1 MGLLKKNFWN
11 LIGESAL
18 VGGFTKSLS
27 PINKEKGKTDDEQK
41 AASTR
46 QGVEVK
52 RVVEGELNREGK
64 GSQCFL
70 HIRAGW
76 VAFTKV
82 LARFSLHTARVS
94 LLSNQ
99 AVYVLL

>member
-1 MGLLKKNFWN
+1 MGLLKKTFWN

-18 VGGFTKSLS
+18 VGGFRKSLS

-52 RVVEGELNREGK
+52 RVVQGELNREGK
-64 GSQCFL
+64 GSQCYY
-70 HIRAGW
+70 I
-76 VAFTKV
+76 
-82 LARFSLHTARVS
+82 LAQGG
-94 LLSNQ
+94 LLLRKS
-99 AVYVLL
+99 